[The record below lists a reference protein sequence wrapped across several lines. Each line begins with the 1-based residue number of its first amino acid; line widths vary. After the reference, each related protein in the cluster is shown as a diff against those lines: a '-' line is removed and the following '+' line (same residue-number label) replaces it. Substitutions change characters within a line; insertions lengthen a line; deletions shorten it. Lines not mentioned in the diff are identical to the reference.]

1 MRPPLLN
8 VFIML
13 ITVEGK
19 RVGLTHK
26 AVTRRNEVLMRD
38 AYTRSTEFLS
48 THVVSTWQE
57 RVAKAITKAPDL
69 LDYLRPDGGYNESEI
84 MRIAQRII
92 DAAAAAGSENI
103 PTMEQATKVAAE
115 RVLADY
121 QKYLA
126 AVPDI
131 ARLLYFSPEDWP
143 VTRAGL
149 DKGIELIVM
158 TADPASMPEWLAQ
171 KWESIT
177 PNSDVWMD
185 ASAAEVAA
193 YVNAFR
199 EAYGGAAAPH
209 LASGDVGGVDNRETR
224 QVGVSSERRT
234 LGSVGTEDV
243 PLPTTTTSEG
253 AGRSAGAGGAVE
265 HASNGSSEYA
275 VG

>member
-1 MRPPLLN
+1 
-8 VFIML
+8 ML

-19 RVGLTHK
+19 RVDLTHK
-26 AVTRRNEVLMRD
+26 AVTRRNEVLMRE
-38 AYTRSTEFLS
+38 AYTRATEFLS

-69 LDYLRPDGGYNESEI
+69 LDYLRPDGGYNEAEI
-84 MRIAQRII
+84 MRIAQRLI
-92 DAAAAAGSENI
+92 DAAKAAGSDNI
-103 PTMEQATKVAAE
+103 PTMEQAMKVAAE

-199 EAYGGAAAPH
+199 EAYGGAAASH
-209 LASGDVGGVDNRETR
+209 LASGDVGGVENRETR
-224 QVGVSSERRT
+224 QVGVSSERRAI
-234 LGSVGTEDV
+234 GSVGTEDV
-243 PLPTTTTSEG
+243 PLPTTTPGEG
-253 AGRSAGAGGAVE
+253 AGGGAGAGGALE